1 MTPERK
7 ANLQRLF
14 NPKHIAVIGGTDA
27 EAVAVESQR
36 MGYRG
41 QLWPVN
47 PKRKTLGGHECFPS
61 AEDLPEAPD
70 AVFLAIPREPAIET
84 VDRLRQMG
92 AGGIVCYTAGFKE
105 VGEQGAG
112 AEDALMNACGEMAL
126 VGPNCYGILNY
137 LDRVALWPF
146 AHGGNCPGFGAA
158 IITQSGMLASD
169 LTMSQRSL
177 PLAFMI
183 SAGNQALLSIEDY
196 ILHLCEREEI
206 RSIGIHV
213 EGIRDW
219 YAFEEASVKAMDHDI
234 PIVVLKSGSSSIGS
248 ELTLT
253 HTGSISGADHIYSAL
268 FERLGIIRVDNA
280 SEFLETLKYLSVSR
294 LPKGNR
300 VAGLTCSGGE
310 AAMLADMGEKEG
322 LDFKQPGETTKEI
335 LASLLPHTA
344 TASNPLD
351 YTTPIWG
358 IPEKTVP
365 VFKCLIKDGYD
376 MAIIVQDYPT
386 EELDESRASYV
397 NDSRAFVAAV
407 KATGIPGAVCSV
419 IPENLDSDIRK
430 ELIAEGIAP
439 MQGIHD
445 CINAVSKAIWH
456 AERRKTIKQSEF
468 PRLYRFTKSSNC
480 ITILN
485 ELEGKQMLSNS
496 GVPIPPYASVKGLE
510 IKQLPNQLS
519 FPLVAKMISR
529 DLSHKTEAGSVM
541 VGLEDHEAVN
551 RALKTMTDS
560 VRRYKPE
567 ALTDEFL
574 LEKQMESPLVELLV
588 NVKKNTEYGTV
599 LTMASGG
606 IFVELLE
613 DAVHLLLPTSSQEI
627 ERELGRL
634 KISRLMEGFRG
645 RPPVQMN
652 HLLEVINQIINCALE
667 PENQII
673 ELEINPLFVLPD
685 YAIAVDTL
693 IQVESDASH

>member
-196 ILHLCEREEI
+196 ILYLCEREEI

-300 VAGLTCSGGE
+300 VAGLTCSGGG

-322 LDFKQPGETTKEI
+322 LDFKQPGETTKET

-376 MAIIVQDYPT
+376 MAIIVQDYPS
-386 EELDESRASYV
+386 EELDESRASYA

-510 IKQLPNQLS
+510 IKQLPNQVS

-551 RALKTMTDS
+551 LALKTMTDS

-574 LEKQMESPLVELLV
+574 LEKQVESPLAELLV

-634 KISRLMEGFRG
+634 KISRLIEGFRG

-652 HLLEVINQIINCALE
+652 HLLEVINQIINCALD

-685 YAIAVDTL
+685 FAIAVDAF
-693 IQVESDASH
+693 IQLG

>member
-1 MTPERK
+1 
-7 ANLQRLF
+7 
-14 NPKHIAVIGGTDA
+14 
-27 EAVAVESQR
+27 
-36 MGYRG
+36 
-41 QLWPVN
+41 
-47 PKRKTLGGHECFPS
+47 
-61 AEDLPEAPD
+61 
-70 AVFLAIPREPAIET
+70 
-84 VDRLRQMG
+84 
-92 AGGIVCYTAGFKE
+92 
-105 VGEQGAG
+105 
-112 AEDALMNACGEMAL
+112 
-126 VGPNCYGILNY
+126 
-137 LDRVALWPF
+137 
-146 AHGGNCPGFGAA
+146 
-158 IITQSGMLASD
+158 
-169 LTMSQRSL
+169 
-177 PLAFMI
+177 
-183 SAGNQALLSIEDY
+183 
-196 ILHLCEREEI
+196 
-206 RSIGIHV
+206 SIGIHV

-322 LDFKQPGETTKEI
+322 LDFKQPGETTKET

-407 KATGIPGAVCSV
+407 KATGIPGVVCSV

-456 AERRKTIKQSEF
+456 AERRKKIKQSEF

-551 RALKTMTDS
+551 LALKTMTDS
-560 VRRYKPE
+560 
-567 ALTDEFL
+567 
-574 LEKQMESPLVELLV
+574 
-588 NVKKNTEYGTV
+588 
-599 LTMASGG
+599 
-606 IFVELLE
+606 
-613 DAVHLLLPTSSQEI
+613 
-627 ERELGRL
+627 
-634 KISRLMEGFRG
+634 
-645 RPPVQMN
+645 
-652 HLLEVINQIINCALE
+652 
-667 PENQII
+667 
-673 ELEINPLFVLPD
+673 
-685 YAIAVDTL
+685 
-693 IQVESDASH
+693 

>member
-112 AEDALMNACGEMAL
+112 AEDALINACGEMAL

-183 SAGNQALLSIEDY
+183 SAGNQALLTIEDY

-322 LDFKQPGETTKEI
+322 LDFKQPGETTKET

-376 MAIIVQDYPT
+376 MAIIVQDYPS
-386 EELDESRASYV
+386 EDLGESRASYA

-456 AERRKTIKQSEF
+456 AERRKKIKQSEY

-496 GVPIPPYASVKGLE
+496 GVPIPPYALVKGLE

-551 RALKTMTDS
+551 LALKTMTDS

-574 LEKQMESPLVELLV
+574 LEKQVESPLAELLV

-645 RPPVQMN
+645 RPTVQMN

-685 YAIAVDTL
+685 CAIAVDTL
-693 IQVESDASH
+693 IQVESDASY